1 MIRFEIKLSLRI
13 TCYCVNIYLQD
24 LRQIKSR
31 NGTHYGF
38 WSNRCSFFI
47 SRHYIWHISCIFS
60 RCIAF
65 IALRWIDLTRLVLSS
80 VIFKLLITTID
91 CLGQNILLAADWL
104 SWTPQTFRKVLF
116 LTILTRFCQAYRIEQ
131 QKYVSEGLMD
141 FLSHFNSHLI

>member
-13 TCYCVNIYLQD
+13 TCYCVNIYMQD

-116 LTILTRFCQAYRIEQ
+116 FDCFNAILSGISHRAAKICEWRPN
-131 QKYVSEGLMD
+131 GL
-141 FLSHFNSHLI
+141 FKSL